1 MRLFSIKLFLFFV
14 QLLLHTAELFLE
26 IVVCLY
32 YRLQMLKLL
41 LQLLL
46 PEVAFFD
53 LLVISQQ
60 SFLASR
66 DLA

>member
-1 MRLFSIKLFLFFV
+1 MRLFSIKLFLFVV

-46 PEVAFFD
+46 PEVTFFD
-53 LLVISQQ
+53 LLVIGQQ
-60 SFLASR
+60 SFFASR
-66 DLA
+66 DLT